1 MSRDSITT
9 GLRLGGQLL
18 HLLVLALGLAGGYFM
33 TVQSIRLE
41 LAAKAESETVAALD
55 RKLTNLEIMLREGV
69 VTREQFY
76 QFSREV
82 DHRLGRIEY
91 YLSEDKGDERGKR

>member
-1 MSRDSITT
+1 MSRDSIIT

>member
-1 MSRDSITT
+1 MANDPVMR

-33 TVQSIRLE
+33 TVQSLRLE
-41 LAAKAESETVAALD
+41 LAAKAESVTVATLE
-55 RKLTNLEIMLREGV
+55 RKLTNLEVMLREGV

-76 QFSREV
+76 NFSREV
-82 DHRLGRIEY
+82 DHRLAKIEY
-91 YLSEDKGDERGKR
+91 YLSEDKGENGGKK